1 MQWSKHNFKDRA
13 NLVPKG
19 VSSII
24 GLSLMILFVWISPM
38 REMGKIESVPRLAMR
53 EEASGKAPGRA
64 TLRFY

>member
-1 MQWSKHNFKDRA
+1 MLWSKHNFKDRA

-38 REMGKIESVPRLAMR
+38 REMGKIESVPRLATR